1 MAKFTS
7 AFINSQLGAQS
18 GMPTAATLVQAS
30 TAYPRLGERYKQMAQ
45 TLRAAGNRIHPTR
58 MANTFR
64 RYMQQYLD
72 IGAP

>member
-7 AFINSQLGAQS
+7 AQINAQLGAQS
-18 GMPTAATLVQAS
+18 GMPTAATLIQAN
-30 TAYPRLGERYKQMAQ
+30 TAYPRLGERYKQMA
-45 TLRAAGNRIHPTR
+45 TALRTAGTRVHPTR